1 MRPFH
6 QTMCHC
12 CQLIPLQ
19 ITLPFIVSSLA
30 LSLSLPFS
38 FSRSLAFLPCSFA
51 TPMLVFSLI
60 LEPRLQT
67 VTLLSLLFFLVLSA
81 SHLSH
86 FSPLSSF
93 AVLFGSFFCPLP
105 YSSFAVF
112 LFRFHF
118 VLLIL
123 LLPILR
129 RPHRDTEDLSPW
141 LKGAP
146 GIAVIKEIV
155 PISMP
160 PSIIASIVCGWLKG
174 ATLMHSHAL

>member
-30 LSLSLPFS
+30 LSLSLFLSLSLVRSLFYPAVSQPRCWSSLSFLSLGYKPSPFS
-38 FSRSLAFLPCSFA
+38 PIFPRTFCFSSLSFLSALFIRCPFWILFLSFA
-51 TPMLVFSLI
+51 
-60 LEPRLQT
+60 
-67 VTLLSLLFFLVLSA
+67 LF
-81 SHLSH
+81 
-86 FSPLSSF
+86 
-93 AVLFGSFFCPLP
+93 LFR
-105 YSSFAVF
+105 AVF

-155 PISMP
+155 PISIP